1 MLLKKTLGSFI
12 IATPSAAAS
21 CPEPAW
27 ALIPPRENFGL
38 RGSKPS
44 CGGGL
49 LPQPTPHQTLPTA
62 LTNAANT
69 DLFYQVHGFA
79 MWDFAISTQS
89 CIQTRTWIP
98 PPSRQL
104 HFAAGFAAPRG
115 VCVCAETLRVL
126 QRASALGR
134 PLGFRPRFSALLLG
148 AAGDALLRW
157 RLSST
162 KSFEAKGE
170 AEKKCRKGEQAFP
183 IQPSAREA
191 AGTTVFL
198 LNEAFPD
205 DLFWLLLRGA
215 RPGLAHPCLTTAA

>member
-1 MLLKKTLGSFI
+1 
-12 IATPSAAAS
+12 
-21 CPEPAW
+21 
-27 ALIPPRENFGL
+27 
-38 RGSKPS
+38 
-44 CGGGL
+44 
-49 LPQPTPHQTLPTA
+49 
-62 LTNAANT
+62 
-69 DLFYQVHGFA
+69 

-89 CIQTRTWIP
+89 CIQTRTWT

-126 QRASALGR
+126 QRASALGQ

-162 KSFEAKGE
+162 ESFEAKGE
-170 AEKKCRKGEQAFP
+170 AEKKMQEGRTDFP
-183 IQPSAREA
+183 DSAQRAREA
-191 AGTTVFL
+191 AGATVFL

>member
-1 MLLKKTLGSFI
+1 MLLTQISSTSCTGLPCGIFL
-12 IATPSAAAS
+12 SAPRAAS
-21 CPEPAW
+21 RQEP
-27 ALIPPRENFGL
+27 G
-38 RGSKPS
+38 
-44 CGGGL
+44 
-49 LPQPTPHQTLPTA
+49 
-62 LTNAANT
+62 
-69 DLFYQVHGFA
+69 
-79 MWDFAISTQS
+79 
-89 CIQTRTWIP
+89 P

-104 HFAAGFAAPRG
+104 HFAAGFAAPGG

-148 AAGDALLRW
+148 AAGDALPRW

-162 KSFEAKGE
+162 ESFEAKGE
-170 AEKKCRKGEQAFP
+170 AEKKCRKGEQTFP

-191 AGTTVFL
+191 AGATVFL

>member
-1 MLLKKTLGSFI
+1 MKKTLGSFI
-12 IATPSAAAS
+12 IAAPSTAAS

-98 PPSRQL
+98 PRADSSTLQL
-104 HFAAGFAAPRG
+104 DLRHREGF
-115 VCVCAETLRVL
+115 VSV
-126 QRASALGR
+126 QRHSGSCSVPQHSDGRWVFGHGSALCCSELR
-134 PLGFRPRFSALLLG
+134 ETRCSAG
-148 AAGDALLRW
+148 G
-157 RLSST
+157 
-162 KSFEAKGE
+162 
-170 AEKKCRKGEQAFP
+170 
-183 IQPSAREA
+183 
-191 AGTTVFL
+191 
-198 LNEAFPD
+198 
-205 DLFWLLLRGA
+205 
-215 RPGLAHPCLTTAA
+215 